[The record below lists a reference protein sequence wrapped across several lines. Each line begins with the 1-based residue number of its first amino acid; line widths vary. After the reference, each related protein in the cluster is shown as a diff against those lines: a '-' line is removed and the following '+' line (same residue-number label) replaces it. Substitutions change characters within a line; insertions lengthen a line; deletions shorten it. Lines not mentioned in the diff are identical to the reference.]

1 MENSEK
7 ASFGSNCSIFAST
20 KTPNVLYLEEEL
32 SCFNT
37 LNWNEGIYDG
47 NEIDEEKLTKTTLGD
62 KQYPQHMKK
71 ISSEVLHD
79 RECWSNNNIR
89 SLEKVQLR
97 LDDSSLYPKEIFG
110 CSSDVL
116 KLKRSYLKNLIVLSF
131 CFLLVFSAFFSLR
144 NLQTSIN
151 RKDSLGLVSLACMNA
166 AFAAGCILANSIVQ
180 KVRPKRVIAVMLI
193 GNSLY
198 VASNFYPIFFTLI
211 PATLFLGFTMANLLV
226 AQSTYLTSIAVSYA
240 SAANKRPDHIISAFN
255 GYFLFMMYL
264 AHFVGNLLSS
274 AVFHV
279 FSCANSTEIMN
290 KRNESHFGSCSLI
303 LSSEKQNFD
312 ISIDENVIVV
322 LLSIFMVI
330 TLQAHIIITIYLD
343 KLDVIFYKS
352 KLGLKNQ
359 ICEIWNLHLDPKMKF
374 MLPLMAYLGF
384 QEAFIYADF
393 TNVCLVYIRL
403 VQSGF

>member
-7 ASFGSNCSIFAST
+7 ASFGSKCPIFASN
-20 KTPNVLYLEEEL
+20 KSPNVLYLEEGF
-32 SCFNT
+32 SNT

-47 NEIDEEKLTKTTLGD
+47 SEIDENKLTKISFGND
-62 KQYPQHMKK
+62 KNPQHMTDVSPE
-71 ISSEVLHD
+71 ILHD
-79 RECWSNNNIR
+79 RECWTNNKTR
-89 SLEKVQLR
+89 TLEKVYLR
-97 LDDSSLYPKEIFG
+97 LDDSSLSPKG
-110 CSSDVL
+110 TCGRTSDVY
-116 KLKRSYLKNLIVLSF
+116 KLKRSYLKNLMVLSF
-131 CFLLVFSAFFSLR
+131 CFLLIFSAFFSLR

-151 RKDSLGLVSLACMNA
+151 RKDSLGLISLACMNA

-180 KVRPKRVIAVMLI
+180 KVRPKRVIAVMLV

-264 AHFVGNLLSS
+264 AHFIGNLLSS
-274 AVFHV
+274 VVFHI
-279 FSCANSTEIMN
+279 FSRANSTEMQ
-290 KRNESHFGSCSLI
+290 KTNESFLGSCSLI
-303 LSSEKQNFD
+303 LSPEKQSFD
-312 ISIDENVIVV
+312 FSIDENVIFV

-359 ICEIWNLHLDPKMKF
+359 IFEIWNLHFDPKMKF

-393 TNVCLVYIRL
+393 TNVCLVMIRL
-403 VQSGF
+403 IRSKF